1 MKRNS
6 INIKNVIINI
16 LFVILLVLAI
26 CGTSFVLEDKSIINK
41 NKDFF
46 NQDEDF
52 DVLFFGSSHSELFFN
67 PMILWK
73 QYGIVSYNFGNPEE
87 GIPVSY
93 WLMKNAIEIHKPKVV
108 VFDVSMVN
116 RGNEFSDESHIH
128 NAMDSFPLSTTK
140 IEAAYDLLD
149 ETSERLS
156 LLFKIGYNH
165 SRWKEISKPRNNFVK
180 GSLSYGE
187 HTYGVSS
194 LEQCQIVTEIAD
206 MNENDRDI
214 CYLLK
219 IVKLC
224 RSNDIELVLTAN
236 PFICPMERQ
245 RDINFVEQ
253 LATQNNIDFINFIK
267 MNNVVD
273 YNIDLYDY
281 EHVNQSGLNKMC
293 NYWGSYLVTNYELQ
307 DHRGDAKYYKLW
319 EKEYEEFKQ
328 LKYESMWWLTDN
340 IEDILQMLHD
350 KDYDVSIFVGAE
362 SQAYTQSK
370 IFARLIHNIGRED
383 ITVESPEELNSTDQ
397 MPLKHLDDCLGI
409 ENYAVLF
416 SRGKIIEERKGKS
429 STQLISSICNN
440 IDISSDDV
448 IVIVSDYE
456 TNEIKLIRKYEN
468 SIETCENIYVSIP
481 RLYFED

>member
-16 LFVILLVLAI
+16 LFVILLALAI

-46 NQDEDF
+46 KQDEDF

-187 HTYGVSS
+187 YTYGVFS
-194 LEQCQIVTEIAD
+194 LEQCQISTEIAD

-224 RSNDIELVLTAN
+224 RANDIELVLTAN

-253 LATQNNIDFINFIK
+253 LATQNDIDFINFIK

-307 DHRGDAKYYKLW
+307 DHRGDSKYYKLW
-319 EKEYEEFKQ
+319 EKEYEDFQQ

-340 IEDILQMLHD
+340 IEEFLQMLHD
-350 KDYDVSIFVGAE
+350 KEFDVSIFVGDE
-362 SQAYTQSK
+362 SQIYMQSK
-370 IFARLIHNIGRED
+370 NFARLIHNIGRED
-383 ITVESPEELNSTDQ
+383 ITVSSPKELNSLDQ
-397 MPLKHLDDCLGI
+397 WTLQYLDDSLGCK
-409 ENYAVLF
+409 NYAVKF
-416 SRGKIIEERKGKS
+416 SGGEIIEERTGKS
-429 STQLISSICNN
+429 SELLISSQFEN
-440 IDISSDDV
+440 IDVNSEDV
-448 IVIVSDYE
+448 IIIVSDNE
-456 TNEIKLIRKYEN
+456 TKDVKLVRKYTN
-468 SIETCENIYVSIP
+468 SIETGENIYVNIP
-481 RLYFED
+481 RRYFKE

>member
-1 MKRNS
+1 MKKNS

-93 WLMKNAIEIHKPKVV
+93 WLMKNAIEIHKPKVI

-116 RGNEFSDESHIH
+116 RGDEFSSESHMH
-128 NAMDSFPLSTTK
+128 NAMDPFPLSTAK
-140 IEAAYDLLD
+140 IDAAYDLLD
-149 ETSERLS
+149 DTSERLS
-156 LLFKIGYNH
+156 FLFKIGYNH
-165 SRWKEISKPRNNFVK
+165 SRWKEISKPKNIFVK

-194 LEQCQIVTEIAD
+194 LEQCQISTEIAD

-214 CYLLK
+214 RYILK

-293 NYWGSYLVTNYELQ
+293 NYWGSYLVENYELK
-307 DHRGDAKYYKLW
+307 DHRVEKEYHELW
-319 EKEYEEFKQ
+319 EKEYDSFKQ

-350 KDYDVSIFVGAE
+350 KDYDVSIFIGAE
-362 SQAYTQSK
+362 SQVYTQSK

-383 ITVESPEELNSTDQ
+383 ITVSSPKELNSLDQ
-397 MPLKHLDDCLGI
+397 WTLQYLDDSLGLK
-409 ENYAVLF
+409 NYAVTF
-416 SRGKIIEERKGKS
+416 SGGEIIEERTGKS
-429 STQLISSICNN
+429 SELLISSQFEN
-440 IDISSDDV
+440 IDVNSEDV
-448 IVIVSDYE
+448 IIIVSDNE
-456 TNEIKLIRKYEN
+456 TKDVKLVRKYTN
-468 SIETCENIYVSIP
+468 SIEIGENIHVNIP
-481 RLYFED
+481 QLYFKE

>member
-73 QYGIVSYNFGNPEE
+73 QYGIVSYNLGNPEE

-194 LEQCQIVTEIAD
+194 LEQCQISTEIAD

-214 CYLLK
+214 RYILK

-224 RSNDIELVLTAN
+224 RANDIELVLTAN

-253 LATQNNIDFINFIK
+253 LATQNNIGFINFIK

-307 DHRGDAKYYKLW
+307 DHRGDVKYYKLW

-328 LKYESMWWLTDN
+328 LKYESMWWFTDN
-340 IEDILQMLHD
+340 IEDFLQMLHD
-350 KDYDVSIFVGAE
+350 KDYDVAIFVGAE

-370 IFARLIHNIGRED
+370 NFARLIHNIGRED
-383 ITVESPEELNSTDQ
+383 ITVSSPKELNSSEQ
-397 MPLKHLDDCLGI
+397 WPLHFFDDSLGR
-409 ENYAVLF
+409 EDYAVTF
-416 SRGKIIEERKGKS
+416 SGGEIIEERIGTS
-429 STQLISSICNN
+429 SELLISSQFEN
-440 IDISSDDV
+440 IDVNSEDV
-448 IVIVSDYE
+448 IIIVSDNE
-456 TNEIKLIRKYEN
+456 TKDVKLVRKYTN
-468 SIETCENIYVSIP
+468 SIETGENIYVNIP
-481 RLYFED
+481 QIYFKE

>member
-73 QYGIVSYNFGNPEE
+73 QYGIVSYNLGNPEE

-128 NAMDSFPLSTTK
+128 DAMDSFPLSTTK

-224 RSNDIELVLTAN
+224 RSNDIELVLTVN

-370 IFARLIHNIGRED
+370 NFARLIHNIGRED
-383 ITVESPEELNSTDQ
+383 ITVSSPKELNSSEQ
-397 MPLKHLDDCLGI
+397 WPLHFFDDSLGR
-409 ENYAVLF
+409 EDYAVTF
-416 SRGKIIEERKGKS
+416 SGGEIIEERIGTS
-429 STQLISSICNN
+429 SELLISSQFEN
-440 IDISSDDV
+440 IDVNSEDV
-448 IVIVSDYE
+448 IIIVSDNE
-456 TNEIKLIRKYEN
+456 TKDVKLVRKYTN
-468 SIETCENIYVSIP
+468 SIETGENIYVNIP
-481 RLYFED
+481 QIYFKE